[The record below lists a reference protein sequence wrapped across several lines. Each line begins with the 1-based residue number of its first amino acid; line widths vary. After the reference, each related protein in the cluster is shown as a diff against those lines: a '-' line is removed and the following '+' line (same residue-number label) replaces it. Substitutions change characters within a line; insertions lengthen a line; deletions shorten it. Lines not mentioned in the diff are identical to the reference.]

1 MKCISLGWLRRR
13 IRIEC
18 RWSSSR
24 HEWLRF
30 FFVKNALCHP
40 SILIRRTCY
49 EEVGLYD
56 PTFAS
61 LPDYDMWI
69 RLCLRHE
76 IHVMPKPV
84 IRFRIRDGEAQA
96 SAPSGASSHPWQL
109 EHKHMSKHYLSIASM
124 AEFNRIFPE
133 NAENR
138 FDDPRLIPFY
148 LAGFIL
154 SQNVPPHRK
163 DFAFETLYEFLSSD
177 ENRDLVERVHG
188 FKMGDFHALTGGKPL
203 H

>member
-1 MKCISLGWLRRR
+1 LKCISLGWLRRR

-76 IHVMPKPV
+76 IHAMPKPV

-109 EHKHMSKHYLSIASM
+109 EHKQMSKHYLSIASM
-124 AEFNRIFPE
+124 AEF
-133 NAENR
+133 
-138 FDDPRLIPFY
+138 
-148 LAGFIL
+148 G
-154 SQNVPPHRK
+154 S
-163 DFAFETLYEFLSSD
+163 FLRTPKTASTTP
-177 ENRDLVERVHG
+177 G
-188 FKMGDFHALTGGKPL
+188 
-203 H
+203 